1 MTTIKSWV
9 YFPTFDY
16 DLVLS
21 IVLAKGFGRSDETSF
36 KPKL

>member
-16 DLVLS
+16 ELVLS
-21 IVLAKGFGRSDETSF
+21 IVLANRLWEK
-36 KPKL
+36 